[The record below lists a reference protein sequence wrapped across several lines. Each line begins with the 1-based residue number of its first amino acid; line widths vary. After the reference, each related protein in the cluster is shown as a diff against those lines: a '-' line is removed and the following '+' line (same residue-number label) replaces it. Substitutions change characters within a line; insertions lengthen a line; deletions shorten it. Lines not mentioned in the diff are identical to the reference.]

1 MNMHWD
7 QIMIQYALILRTQ
20 QIMFVKDR
28 DESTTI
34 IGIIGI
40 NEPNHRIICIGY
52 SIFFSGSVDYT
63 VGEVRSWIKG

>member
-1 MNMHWD
+1 
-7 QIMIQYALILRTQ
+7 
-20 QIMFVKDR
+20 MFVKDR